1 MSAHDQALVHCAGV
15 SFHWPDG
22 TVVLRD
28 LDWTV
33 PAGRTGV
40 IGPNGTGK
48 STLLEL
54 IAGELA
60 PRSGSVRTSGELG
73 YLPQRLTFG
82 RTARVDDVLGIRAR
96 RTALRAIER
105 GDTEEEHFAVLNEEW
120 DVEERCAKALGELG
134 LGHLGLDRG
143 LDGLSGG
150 ELVLLHLAALLLR
163 RPDVLL
169 LDEPTNNLDRRARHL
184 LYEAIRSYDGA
195 LIVASHDRELLELV
209 DRIAELREATVHGY
223 GGNLAHYEAAVAA
236 EREAAERSLRTA
248 ESEVKRQRDDL
259 TQARVKLDKRRARDE
274 RTSSGNRE
282 PRVLTGQ
289 RKRDAQLSAGKHRI
303 LHEQRLDQARRRLAE
318 ARERFRDEE
327 DIRVDLPATAV
338 PNGRRVLSMRHA
350 ELCNGVR
357 IPELRLRGPERV
369 ALSGPNGGGKST
381 LLHTVAGLLS
391 AEHGTAETAVP
402 LRYLPQRHEVLD
414 ERLSLAENV
423 ARLAPEATNNEI
435 RARLARFLFR
445 QRRADQPV
453 RTLSGG
459 ERVRAALAGLLLAEP
474 APQLL
479 LLDEPTNN
487 LDMAGTRRLAESLAH
502 YEGALL
508 VVSHDVSFLRELNIT
523 RWLWLAEE
531 LTETDPERP

>member
-1 MSAHDQALVHCAGV
+1 MSTHDQAFVHCAGV

-40 IGPNGTGK
+40 VGSNGTGK

-54 IAGELA
+54 IAGGVA
-60 PRSGSVRTSGELG
+60 PRSGSVRTFGELG
-73 YLPQRLTFG
+73 YLPQRLTLEQV
-82 RTARVDDVLGIRAR
+82 ARVEDVLGVTAR
-96 RTALRAIER
+96 RTALRAIEN
-105 GDTEEEHFAVLNEEW
+105 GDAEDEHFAVLDEDW
-120 DVEERCAKALGELG
+120 DVEERCAKTLAELG
-134 LGHLGLDRG
+134 LGHLGLDRE
-143 LDGLSGG
+143 LDELSGG

-195 LIVASHDRELLELV
+195 LIVASHDRELLGLV

-223 GGNLAHYEAAVAA
+223 GGNLAHYEAVLAA
-236 EREAAERSLRTA
+236 EREAAERSVRTA

-259 TQARVKLDKRRARDE
+259 AQAREKLVKRRARGE
-274 RTSSGNRE
+274 RTASENRG
-282 PRVLTGQ
+282 PRVVVGQ

-303 LHEQRLDQARRRLAE
+303 LHEERLDRAQRQLAE
-318 ARERFRDEE
+318 ARQRVRDDE

-338 PNGRRVLSMRHA
+338 PNGRRVLSVHHA

-357 IPELRLRGPERV
+357 IPELQLRGPERV
-369 ALSGPNGGGKST
+369 ALSGPNGAGKST

-391 AEHGTAETAVP
+391 AEHGTVETAVP

-487 LDMAGTRRLAESLAH
+487 LDMASARRLAESLAH

-508 VVSHDVSFLRELNIT
+508 VASHDVSFLRELNIT
-523 RWLWLAEE
+523 RWLRLAGE
-531 LTETDPERP
+531 LTETAPERP